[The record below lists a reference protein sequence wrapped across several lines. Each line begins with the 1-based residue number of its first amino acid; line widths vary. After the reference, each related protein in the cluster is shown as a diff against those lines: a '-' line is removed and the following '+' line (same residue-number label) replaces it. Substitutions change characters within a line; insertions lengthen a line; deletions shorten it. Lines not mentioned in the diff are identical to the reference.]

1 MARSAL
7 RAVLG
12 LATAFVAFA
21 VAAILYLAI
30 DRPNGGLADP
40 RDLRL
45 VTTGREVYAAFCA
58 SCHGKHLEGEPNWQT
73 PLADGRMPAPPHDET
88 GHTWHH
94 SDELLF
100 NITRDGMGA
109 HALGPYESNMP
120 SFGEI
125 LTDKE
130 IWAVIAFIKSRWPS
144 EQLRYQQSM
153 SRRR

>member
-7 RAVLG
+7 RSLPG

-21 VAAILYLAI
+21 VAAILYLAT

-100 NITRDGMGA
+100 N
-109 HALGPYESNMP
+109 MP

-144 EQLRYQQSM
+144 EQLRHQQSI